1 MRVSLRA
8 YISHHAFSF
17 LHDKRGGRCKLST
30 YIAYSITTPSLSLS
44 LFLPVYIVPILVL
57 HVSSVLGSISSTA
70 EAVGVDAQA
79 VVYACSSTAS
89 N

>member
-8 YISHHAFSF
+8 YIFYHAFFF
-17 LHDKRGGRCKLST
+17 LHDKRGGRCRLSI

-44 LFLPVYIVPILVL
+44 LFLPVYIVPIPVL

-70 EAVGVDAQA
+70 EGVGVDAQA
-79 VVYACSSTAS
+79 VVYACCSTAS